1 MGTVR
6 AQNAYSSRFVVELRA
21 VLNYILEGSK
31 LPLVFSQLP
40 KSWRDFPDLVKMSG
54 PPPSSNP

>member
-21 VLNYILEGSK
+21 ALNYSLKGSE
-31 LPLVFSQLP
+31 LPPVFSRLL
-40 KSWRDFPDLVKMSG
+40 KSWRGFRNPVKLSG
-54 PPPSSNP
+54 PPSFDP